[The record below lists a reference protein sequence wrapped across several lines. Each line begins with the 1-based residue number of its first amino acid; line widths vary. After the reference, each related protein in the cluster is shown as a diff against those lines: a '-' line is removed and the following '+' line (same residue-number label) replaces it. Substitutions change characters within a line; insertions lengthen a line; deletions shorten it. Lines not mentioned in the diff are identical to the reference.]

1 MLSKMKVFTQGRT
14 AVEQGSWDLDG
25 ALSNSRTYPVF
36 LQVWPSAHW
45 LRIIQDAVLDLMDLP
60 ENLHFN
66 RSQVSYRCMCCNVL
80 PPKGRSR
87 NDTFRAFAEIWIRF
101 TRGDF

>member
-1 MLSKMKVFTQGRT
+1 MLSKLKFFTQGCT
-14 AVEQGSWDLDG
+14 VVEQGSWDLDG
-25 ALSNSRTYPVF
+25 ALSDSRTYPVF

-45 LRIIQDAVLDLMDLP
+45 LRIIQGAVLDLMDLP

-66 RSQVSYRCMCCNVL
+66 RSLVSYRCMCYDL

-101 TRGDF
+101 AGG